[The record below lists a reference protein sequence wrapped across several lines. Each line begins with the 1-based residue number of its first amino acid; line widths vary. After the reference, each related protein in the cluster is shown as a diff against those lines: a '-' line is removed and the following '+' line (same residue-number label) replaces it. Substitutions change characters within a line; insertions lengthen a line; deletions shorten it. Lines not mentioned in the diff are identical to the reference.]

1 MPLVAY
7 GDALAGG
14 GCDGAA
20 WTAAPGQRNPAHPL
34 ASTHA
39 LVAEALALWFG
50 ALGARVSVGRSDGR
64 SDTLLEPLE
73 TETETGTPLWEQ
85 PPLSAGL
92 AAHSVCEPRSMYDA
106 RHPPSLAPPA
116 VTFGNWELIEDR
128 PGKPGWISRGPN
140 CAPPPPSSLP
150 PSSPPP
156 SSCSYTPFP
165 PTTPHLLQRR
175 PSSLRS
181 TSAPTRG

>member
-14 GCDGAA
+14 DCDGAA

-50 ALGARVSVGRSDGR
+50 ALGARVNVERTDG
-64 SDTLLEPLE
+64 LEPSETGAE
-73 TETETGTPLWEQ
+73 TEIGTPLWEQ

-92 AAHSVCEPRSMYDA
+92 TA
-106 RHPPSLAPPA
+106 L
-116 VTFGNWELIEDR
+116 TLT
-128 PGKPGWISRGPN
+128 
-140 CAPPPPSSLP
+140 LP
-150 PSSPPP
+150 
-156 SSCSYTPFP
+156 
-165 PTTPHLLQRR
+165 
-175 PSSLRS
+175 
-181 TSAPTRG
+181 

>member
-39 LVAEALALWFG
+39 LVGEALALWFG
-50 ALGARVSVGRSDGR
+50 ALGARVYAGRSDGR
-64 SDTLLEPLE
+64 SDAFLESLE
-73 TETETGTPLWEQ
+73 TKTETGTPLWEQ

-116 VTFGNWELIEDR
+116 VILGNWCSCF
-128 PGKPGWISRGPN
+128 GSNPN
-140 CAPPPPSSLP
+140 PASNPNPNTHPNPNP
-150 PSSPPP
+150 NPNPYANPNP
-156 SSCSYTPFP
+156 NPNPYAN
-165 PTTPHLLQRR
+165 LLFK
-175 PSSLRS
+175 L
-181 TSAPTRG
+181 TLTLTR